1 MTHNH
6 NHKVRH
12 DFAMKNKIS
21 CKHRSLFPTQIVPNQ
36 NWIQYCCHWKRN
48 HVITRRFRVDALL
61 YAPLKSLFHFH
72 MAEAPLWCMMVA
84 FWHYQFSHGKSTS
97 WCKSSNYMEWTPA
110 IPPGSA
116 VLSWLMW
123 STCLGKAGTADGEV
137 SWCTWRTGLADAETS
152 APWGLDLGGS
162 IAAPSWSSQHQGC
175 HMCSTINCSKN
186 FVNQVVQHRPS
197 SMLTRSMIDSLATLR
212 S

>member
-1 MTHNH
+1 MTLLWKIKSHANTGPCSQ
-6 NHKVRH
+6 HKS
-12 DFAMKNKIS
+12 F
-21 CKHRSLFPTQIVPNQ
+21 QIRIGYSTV
-36 NWIQYCCHWKRN
+36 
-48 HVITRRFRVDALL
+48 VIENGIMWLPEGSAFDALL

-152 APWGLDLGGS
+152 ASWGLDLGGS

-186 FVNQVVQHRPS
+186 FVNHRCSQDPW
-197 SMLTRSMIDSLATLR
+197 
-212 S
+212 